1 MMRVF
6 HTDRAPAAIGP
17 YAQAVEAGGFL
28 FSAGQIGLIPETGEF
43 AGEDVET
50 QAVQVLQNLAAILR
64 EAGLS
69 FSDVVKTTMYLATMD
84 EFSLVNTIYEQYFT
98 QPYPARSTV
107 AAAGLP
113 KGARIEIDVVARRP

>member
-6 HTDRAPAAIGP
+6 HTDGAPAAIGP

-50 QAVQVLQNLAAILR
+50 QAVRVLQNLAAIL
-64 EAGLS
+64 EKAGLS
-69 FSDVVKTTMYLATMD
+69 FSDVVKTTMYLANMD
-84 EFSLVNTIYEQYFT
+84 DFPLVNAIYATYFT

-113 KGARIEIDVVARRP
+113 KGARIEIDVVARRA

>member
-1 MMRVF
+1 MRVF

-43 AGEDVET
+43 AGEDVVT
-50 QAVQVLQNLAAILR
+50 QAVQVLQNLAAILE

-69 FSDVVKTTMYLATMD
+69 FSDVVKTTMYLANMD
-84 EFSLVNTIYEQYFT
+84 EFPLVNAIYAKYFT

-113 KGARIEIDVVARRP
+113 KGARIEIDVVARRA

>member
-28 FSAGQIGLIPETGEF
+28 FSAGQIGLIPETGNF
-43 AGEDVET
+43 AGEDVEA
-50 QAVQVLQNLAAILR
+50 QAGQVLQNLAAILE

-69 FSDVVKTTMYLATMD
+69 FSNVVKTTMYLANMD
-84 EFSLVNTIYEQYFT
+84 DFPLVNAIYAKYFT

-113 KGARIEIDVVARRP
+113 KGARVEIDLVARRP